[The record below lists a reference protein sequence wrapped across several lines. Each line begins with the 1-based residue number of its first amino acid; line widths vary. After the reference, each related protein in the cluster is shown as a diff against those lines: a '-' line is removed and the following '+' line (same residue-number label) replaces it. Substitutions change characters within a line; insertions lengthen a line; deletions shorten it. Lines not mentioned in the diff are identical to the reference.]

1 MGFCKLLSLKCNTD
15 TKCNLIPMVLLEVIL
30 YISSCSKT
38 SSLKNKEKVIMGL
51 LLECAEPVSS
61 QFVVTFSLQTE
72 ILLVLP
78 IHSQYSN
85 FSVGLDYVFFF
96 NNFTL
101 SLSLPF
107 EFSSGTTT
115 CISLN
120 VVLSPSC
127 SILSSLLS
135 LTTGI
140 VTALIIEGFF
150 DP

>member
-1 MGFCKLLSLKCNTD
+1 MGFCKSLSLKCNTD
-15 TKCNLIPMVLLEVIL
+15 TKCNLVPMVLLEVLL

-72 ILLVLP
+72 ILLVFP
-78 IHSQYSN
+78 THSQYSN

-101 SLSLPF
+101 SLPF
-107 EFSSGTTT
+107 EFSSGTTA

-140 VTALIIEGFF
+140 VTALKIEGFF